1 MNNSSCA
8 CFFALFSMLIYSQRL
23 MEWFLIGME
32 ITERKMREV
41 KVILIIERISMK
53 RLKRGL
59 SWRVVAGVLK
69 GVHEVSTSISLVFK
83 RNLEITLFKIISLF
97 LKSGVWI
104 WTLFVN
110 ICHPTIQLYRHLT
123 VLLLNS
129 NHIKFERP
137 SRTGPLTRV
146 LLRFAYIG
154 VRWVSFQPD

>member
-1 MNNSSCA
+1 MSLIFEMNNSSCA
-8 CFFALFSMLIYSQRL
+8 YFFALFSMLIYSQRL

-104 WTLFVN
+104 WSPDSGHCLSTFVTQQFSYIDTL
-110 ICHPTIQLYRHLT
+110 LYCC
-123 VLLLNS
+123 
-129 NHIKFERP
+129 
-137 SRTGPLTRV
+137 
-146 LLRFAYIG
+146 
-154 VRWVSFQPD
+154 